1 MLMGWSFAG
10 GVKQFFLKT
19 GSDVMTG
26 EFEGEGFKSL
36 VQGRQLVHCSHVIQR
51 IVTPSGGG
59 WRFATTVSP
68 RVWMA
73 VARFCYE
80 DLRDLGC
87 QELSEGLLPMW
98 ANSLEP

>member
-36 VQGRQLVHCSHVIQR
+36 VQGRQPIAAMHR
-51 IVTPSGGG
+51 
-59 WRFATTVSP
+59 
-68 RVWMA
+68 
-73 VARFCYE
+73 
-80 DLRDLGC
+80 
-87 QELSEGLLPMW
+87 
-98 ANSLEP
+98 

>member
-36 VQGRQLVHCSHVIQR
+36 VQGRQLVHCSHAQIELAETPEVSR
-51 IVTPSGGG
+51 PHPEDSDIVGGPEICNDC
-59 WRFATTVSP
+59 FP
-68 RVWMA
+68 
-73 VARFCYE
+73 
-80 DLRDLGC
+80 
-87 QELSEGLLPMW
+87 
-98 ANSLEP
+98 